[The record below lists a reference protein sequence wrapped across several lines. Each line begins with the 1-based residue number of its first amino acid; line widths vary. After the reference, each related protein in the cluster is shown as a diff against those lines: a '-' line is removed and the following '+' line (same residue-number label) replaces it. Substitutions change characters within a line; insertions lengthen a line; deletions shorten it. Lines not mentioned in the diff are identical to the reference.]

1 MSVII
6 ERKYFDNL
14 KVLRNLLKAS
24 IREHERVGAPKV
36 IIDEMQEA
44 LNLIIK
50 AIDILE
56 RDDE

>member
-1 MSVII
+1 MI
-6 ERKYFDNL
+6 EQKYFDNL